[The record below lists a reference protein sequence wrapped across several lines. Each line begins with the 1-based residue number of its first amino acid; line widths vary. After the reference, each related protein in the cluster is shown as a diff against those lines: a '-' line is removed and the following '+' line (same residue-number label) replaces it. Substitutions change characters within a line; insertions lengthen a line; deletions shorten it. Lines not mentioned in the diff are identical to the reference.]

1 MNKLAL
7 KQKNHVEVID
17 GKVVT
22 VFDDITISRGWLP
35 LEEARDLT
43 IDYLTALKSI
53 VRRDENDS
61 RDKCIL

>member
-7 KQKNHVEVID
+7 KQKTHVAVID

-22 VFDDITISRGWLP
+22 VFDDITLSRGWLP

-43 IDYLTALKSI
+43 IDYLTTLKGI
-53 VRRDENDS
+53 VLRDENDS
-61 RDKCIL
+61 QDKCVL